1 MLLLLLHAES
11 NGQFQQ
17 TQIEKLRVEKHNRSE
32 TCLFMGFLQ
41 EGELQKRQLPPSPP
55 LLLPMVVKHL
65 QHSHLLLGKLV
76 QVMAR
81 LCVKEE

>member
-1 MLLLLLHAES
+1 MLLLLLLQAES

-41 EGELQKRQLPPSPP
+41 EGELRKRQLSPPS

-65 QHSHLLLGKLV
+65 RHFQLLLGKLV